1 MSHVVWPN
9 LLPLTLRLHAS
20 EAILGTGYPL
30 EAFESD
36 EFARPV
42 LETLLDVARGVDAAE
57 AVGGIGFPR
66 AAAIAPSVVAD
77 AAARGG
83 VADFTDRLSQP
94 TPLFVA
100 ANESCL

>member
-42 LETLLDVARGVDAAE
+42 LETLLDVARGEIGAIGREQRSDEDVEAE
-57 AVGGIGFPR
+57 GPTVPSIGGG
-66 AAAIAPSVVAD
+66 
-77 AAARGG
+77 
-83 VADFTDRLSQP
+83 
-94 TPLFVA
+94 
-100 ANESCL
+100 